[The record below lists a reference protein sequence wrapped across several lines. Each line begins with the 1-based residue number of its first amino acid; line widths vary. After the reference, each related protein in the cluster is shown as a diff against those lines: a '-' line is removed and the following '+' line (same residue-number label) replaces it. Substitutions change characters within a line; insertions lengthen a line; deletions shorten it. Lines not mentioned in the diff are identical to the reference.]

1 MIKNNNYSINPITFN
16 SNSNNKNYSN
26 IDNNFISTCDNN
38 NNNNNIVSSYNNFD
52 NNNYSIRTPYLNN
65 NEFNKPNLIYNN
77 ISDKISVDILVEY
90 VIMIESIDRDI
101 EKFHNPFKYKIYFN
115 PVAQTKDAYIYRTFE
130 NVKYIKLETAILP
143 RKYSYFRKDITSLTK
158 DYSTLINTNWKIN
171 DNFTLD
177 ISNNY
182 TIIEDYIENNI
193 RYIKYGITKPQPE
206 IIDKVYELQYD
217 ISKSIQYDISNNYT
231 IINDYIIDNI
241 RYIKLG
247 LIDIVYEL
255 QYDINKVEYDISK
268 NIFTSLNS
276 VNYTI
281 IKDYIEN
288 NIRYIKSG
296 LIDVVYELKYDISKI
311 QYNINK
317 NIFITLHEFQLIDLS
332 LENEKFLLLNIDEI
346 KDTNDMATNIEISN
360 SFAILFP
367 DYVNGDFF
375 YTTTEGVDKIYRF
388 SQLGNIKS
396 LTVNITDNEGKDF
409 NTQSYKMFTDSHIS
423 KNKKCI
429 CKVNSN
435 GEIIRDYGCSCS
447 YIRHPYYK
455 KFQNTLLFKI
465 GVIENDIDKSII
477 N

>member
-16 SNSNNKNYSN
+16 SNSNSN
-26 IDNNFISTCDNN
+26 FIKTCDNNFITTCDNN
-38 NNNNNIVSSYNNFD
+38 YNNNLNNMSLYNNFD
-52 NNNYSIRTPYLNN
+52 NNNRIRTPYLND

-101 EKFHNPFKYKIYFN
+101 EKFPNPLKYRIYFN
-115 PVAQTKDAYIYRTFE
+115 PVAQTQDAYIYRTFE

-193 RYIKYGITKPQPE
+193 RYIKYGITKPLPE
-206 IIDKVYELQYD
+206 TIDKVYELQY
-217 ISKSIQYDISNNYT
+217 K
-231 IINDYIIDNI
+231 
-241 RYIKLG
+241 
-247 LIDIVYEL
+247 L
-255 QYDINKVEYDISK
+255 QYDASKNIILQYDISK
-268 NIFTSLNS
+268 NIF
-276 VNYTI
+276 
-281 IKDYIEN
+281 
-288 NIRYIKSG
+288 
-296 LIDVVYELKYDISKI
+296 
-311 QYNINK
+311 
-317 NIFITLHEFQLIDLS
+317 ITLYEFQLIDLS

-375 YTTTEGVDKIYRF
+375 YTNTQGVDKIYRF

-396 LTVNITDNEGKDF
+396 LTINITDYEGKDF

-429 CKVNSN
+429 CKVSNN

>member
-26 IDNNFISTCDNN
+26 IDNNFITTCDN

-177 ISNNY
+177 TINY
-182 TIIEDYIENNI
+182 TIIEDYIIDKI

-206 IIDKVYELQYD
+206 LIDKVYELQY
-217 ISKSIQYDISNNYT
+217 K
-231 IINDYIIDNI
+231 
-241 RYIKLG
+241 
-247 LIDIVYEL
+247 L
-255 QYDINKVEYDISK
+255 QYDNSANIILQYDISK
-268 NIFTSLNS
+268 NIF
-276 VNYTI
+276 
-281 IKDYIEN
+281 
-288 NIRYIKSG
+288 
-296 LIDVVYELKYDISKI
+296 
-311 QYNINK
+311 
-317 NIFITLHEFQLIDLS
+317 ITLYEYQLIDLS

-396 LTVNITDNEGKDF
+396 LTVNITDCEGKDF

>member
-26 IDNNFISTCDNN
+26 IDNNFITTCDNN

-130 NVKYIKLETAILP
+130 NVKYIKLENAILP

-177 ISNNY
+177 TINY
-182 TIIEDYIENNI
+182 TIIEDYIIDKI

-206 IIDKVYELQYD
+206 LIDKVYELQY
-217 ISKSIQYDISNNYT
+217 K
-231 IINDYIIDNI
+231 
-241 RYIKLG
+241 
-247 LIDIVYEL
+247 L
-255 QYDINKVEYDISK
+255 QYDNSANIILQYDISK
-268 NIFTSLNS
+268 NIF
-276 VNYTI
+276 
-281 IKDYIEN
+281 
-288 NIRYIKSG
+288 
-296 LIDVVYELKYDISKI
+296 
-311 QYNINK
+311 
-317 NIFITLHEFQLIDLS
+317 ITLYEFQLIDLS

-396 LTVNITDNEGKDF
+396 LTVNITDCEGKDF

>member
-1 MIKNNNYSINPITFN
+1 MIKNNNYSINPITLN
-16 SNSNNKNYSN
+16 SNSNSN
-26 IDNNFISTCDNN
+26 SNSNFIKTCDNNFITTCDNN
-38 NNNNNIVSSYNNFD
+38 YNNNLNNMSLYNNFD
-52 NNNYSIRTPYLNN
+52 NNNRISTPYLNN

-101 EKFHNPFKYKIYFN
+101 EKFSNPFKYKIYFN
-115 PVAQTKDAYIYRTFE
+115 PVAQTQDAYIYRTFE

-158 DYSTLINTNWKIN
+158 DYSTLINTNWKRN
-171 DNFTLD
+171 DNFTFD
-177 ISNNY
+177 TSNNY
-182 TIIEDYIENNI
+182 TIIEDYIINKI
-193 RYIKYGITKPQPE
+193 RYIKYGITKPLPE
-206 IIDKVYELQYD
+206 TIDKVYELQY
-217 ISKSIQYDISNNYT
+217 K
-231 IINDYIIDNI
+231 
-241 RYIKLG
+241 
-247 LIDIVYEL
+247 L
-255 QYDINKVEYDISK
+255 QYDTSTNIILQYDISK
-268 NIFTSLNS
+268 NIF
-276 VNYTI
+276 
-281 IKDYIEN
+281 
-288 NIRYIKSG
+288 
-296 LIDVVYELKYDISKI
+296 
-311 QYNINK
+311 
-317 NIFITLHEFQLIDLS
+317 ITLYEFQLIDLS

-360 SFAILFP
+360 AFAILFP

-375 YTTTEGVDKIYRF
+375 YTNTQGVDKIYRF

-396 LTVNITDNEGKDF
+396 LTINITDYEGKDF

-429 CKVNSN
+429 CKLNSD

>member
-16 SNSNNKNYSN
+16 SNSNSNSNNKNFSN
-26 IDNNFISTCDNN
+26 IDNNFITTCENN
-38 NNNNNIVSSYNNFD
+38 LNNISSYNNFE

-101 EKFHNPFKYKIYFN
+101 EKFPNPFKYKIYFN
-115 PVAQTKDAYIYRTFE
+115 PVAQTKDAYIYKTFE
-130 NVKYIKLETAILP
+130 NVKYIKLESAILP
-143 RKYSYFRKDITSLTK
+143 RKYSYFRKDISSLIT
-158 DYSTLINTNWKIN
+158 DYSTLINTNWKRN
-171 DNFTLD
+171 DNF
-177 ISNNY
+177 IFNAINY

-193 RYIKYGITKPQPE
+193 RYIKYGITKPLPE
-206 IIDKVYELQYD
+206 TIDKVYELQY
-217 ISKSIQYDISNNYT
+217 K
-231 IINDYIIDNI
+231 
-241 RYIKLG
+241 
-247 LIDIVYEL
+247 L
-255 QYDINKVEYDISK
+255 QYDASKNILQYDISK
-268 NIFTSLNS
+268 NIF
-276 VNYTI
+276 
-281 IKDYIEN
+281 
-288 NIRYIKSG
+288 
-296 LIDVVYELKYDISKI
+296 
-311 QYNINK
+311 
-317 NIFITLHEFQLIDLS
+317 ITLYEFQLIDLS
-332 LENEKFLLLNIDEI
+332 LEDEKFLLLNIDEI

-367 DYVNGDFF
+367 DYINGDFF
-375 YTTTEGVDKIYRF
+375 YTNTQGVDKIYRF

-396 LTVNITDNEGKDF
+396 LTINITDNEGKDF
-409 NTQSYKMFTDSHIS
+409 NTQSYKMFTDTNIS

-429 CKVNSN
+429 CKINSN

-447 YIRHPYYK
+447 YMRHPYYK

>member
-26 IDNNFISTCDNN
+26 IDNNFISTCD
-38 NNNNNIVSSYNNFD
+38 NNNNIVSSYNNFD

-177 ISNNY
+177 ISN
-182 TIIEDYIENNI
+182 
-193 RYIKYGITKPQPE
+193 
-206 IIDKVYELQYD
+206 
-217 ISKSIQYDISNNYT
+217 
-231 IINDYIIDNI
+231 
-241 RYIKLG
+241 
-247 LIDIVYEL
+247 
-255 QYDINKVEYDISK
+255 
-268 NIFTSLNS
+268 
-276 VNYTI
+276 NYTI

>member
-1 MIKNNNYSINPITFN
+1 MKKNNNNSINPITFN

-26 IDNNFISTCDNN
+26 IDNNFITTCDNN
-38 NNNNNIVSSYNNFD
+38 LNNNLNNISSYNNFD

-101 EKFHNPFKYKIYFN
+101 EKFSNPFKYKIYFN
-115 PVAQTKDAYIYRTFE
+115 PVAQTKDAYIYKTFE
-130 NVKYIKLETAILP
+130 NVKYIKLESAILP
-143 RKYSYFRKDITSLTK
+143 RKYSYFRKDITSNTP
-158 DYSTLINTNWKIN
+158 DVSILINTNWKIN
-171 DNFTLD
+171 DNLIFNTV
-177 ISNNY
+177 NY
-182 TIIEDYIENNI
+182 TVIEDYIIDNI
-193 RYIKYGITKPQPE
+193 RYIKYGITKPLPE
-206 IIDKVYELQYD
+206 LIDKVYELQYD
-217 ISKSIQYDISNNYT
+217 ISKNSL
-231 IINDYIIDNI
+231 
-241 RYIKLG
+241 IKL
-247 LIDIVYEL
+247 Y
-255 QYDINKVEYDISK
+255 
-268 NIFTSLNS
+268 
-276 VNYTI
+276 
-281 IKDYIEN
+281 
-288 NIRYIKSG
+288 
-296 LIDVVYELKYDISKI
+296 
-311 QYNINK
+311 
-317 NIFITLHEFQLIDLS
+317 EFQLINLS
-332 LENEKFLLLNIDEI
+332 LEDEKFLLLNIDEI

-396 LTVNITDNEGKDF
+396 LTINIADNEGKDF
-409 NTQSYKMFTDSHIS
+409 NTQSYKLFVDTHIS
-423 KNKKCI
+423 KIKKCI
-429 CKVNSN
+429 CKISSN

>member
-26 IDNNFISTCDNN
+26 IDNNFISTCD

-206 IIDKVYELQYD
+206 IIDKVYELQY
-217 ISKSIQYDISNNYT
+217 K
-231 IINDYIIDNI
+231 
-241 RYIKLG
+241 
-247 LIDIVYEL
+247 L
-255 QYDINKVEYDISK
+255 QYDSSGNIILEYDIS
-268 NIFTSLNS
+268 
-276 VNYTI
+276 
-281 IKDYIEN
+281 
-288 NIRYIKSG
+288 
-296 LIDVVYELKYDISKI
+296 
-311 QYNINK
+311 K

>member
-16 SNSNNKNYSN
+16 SNSNSNLNSNLNYLN

-38 NNNNNIVSSYNNFD
+38 INNIVSSYNNFD
-52 NNNYSIRTPYLNN
+52 NTNRISTPYLNN

-101 EKFHNPFKYKIYFN
+101 EKYPNPFKYKIYFN
-115 PVAQTKDAYIYRTFE
+115 PVAQTKDAYIYKTFE

-143 RKYSYFRKDITSLTK
+143 RKYSYLRKDIKSNTT
-158 DYSTLINTNWKIN
+158 DYSTLINTNWKRN
-171 DNFTLD
+171 DNFTF
-177 ISNNY
+177 NTVNY
-182 TIIEDYIENNI
+182 TIIE
-193 RYIKYGITKPQPE
+193 
-206 IIDKVYELQYD
+206 
-217 ISKSIQYDISNNYT
+217 
-231 IINDYIIDNI
+231 DYIIDNI
-241 RYIKLG
+241 RYITYGIPKPLPE
-247 LIDIVYEL
+247 LIDKVYEL
-255 QYDINKVEYDISK
+255 QYKIQYDISK
-268 NIFTSLNS
+268 NVL
-276 VNYTI
+276 
-281 IKDYIEN
+281 
-288 NIRYIKSG
+288 
-296 LIDVVYELKYDISKI
+296 
-311 QYNINK
+311 QYAINK
-317 NIFITLHEFQLIDLS
+317 NIFITLYEFQLIDLS
-332 LENEKFLLLNIDEI
+332 LEDEKFLLLNVDEI
-346 KDTNDMATNIEISN
+346 KDVNDMATNTELSN
-360 SFAILFP
+360 AFSILFP

-375 YTTTEGVDKIYRF
+375 YTNTQGVDKIYRF

-396 LTVNITDNEGKDF
+396 LSVNILDNEGKDF
-409 NTQSYKMFTDSHIS
+409 NSQSYKMFTDTHIS

-429 CKVNSN
+429 CKPNSD

>member
-16 SNSNNKNYSN
+16 SNSNFNSNNNNFSN
-26 IDNNFISTCDNN
+26 IDNNFITTCENN
-38 NNNNNIVSSYNNFD
+38 LNNISSYNNFE

-101 EKFHNPFKYKIYFN
+101 EKFPNPFKYRIYFN

-158 DYSTLINTNWKIN
+158 DYSILINTNWKRN
-171 DNFTLD
+171 DNFTFD
-177 ISNNY
+177 TNY
-182 TIIEDYIENNI
+182 TIIEDYIIDKI

-206 IIDKVYELQYD
+206 LIDKVYELQYKLQYD
-217 ISKSIQYDISNNYT
+217 SSANIILQYDIS
-231 IINDYIIDNI
+231 
-241 RYIKLG
+241 
-247 LIDIVYEL
+247 
-255 QYDINKVEYDISK
+255 
-268 NIFTSLNS
+268 
-276 VNYTI
+276 
-281 IKDYIEN
+281 
-288 NIRYIKSG
+288 
-296 LIDVVYELKYDISKI
+296 
-311 QYNINK
+311 K
-317 NIFITLHEFQLIDLS
+317 NIFITLHEYQLIDLS

-360 SFAILFP
+360 AFAILFP
-367 DYVNGDFF
+367 DYINGDFF
-375 YTTTEGVDKIYRF
+375 YTNTQGVDKIYRF